1 MPKISEFYGIKIY
14 IYWNDNQHHKLPH
27 FHAYYSEHI
36 AAFDL
41 KGNLLIG
48 KMPKRAKKLIK
59 AWALEKSSELMY
71 AWTCAEELKAMPV
84 IEGLK

>member
-27 FHAYYSEHI
+27 FHASYAEYI

-41 KGNLLIG
+41 KGNLLVG
-48 KMPKRAKKLIK
+48 QMPKRAKKLIK
-59 AWALEKSSELMY
+59 SWALEKNIELVY
-71 AWTCAEELKAMPV
+71 AWKCAETLKIVPN